1 LCSYGGI
8 RAEPHLLTSGNF
20 CPSAA
25 PSHQDSVGQDYYT
38 VPPKSEAA
46 LPEWSIK
53 LDAMRHCLHLS
64 QMEFGKRLHL
74 SAMTVSRWERGVKE
88 PSEGAYLKLGNLA
101 GDPLCWY
108 FWQRAGLSSADVMRV
123 LPDANR
129 RLQQNRAVPV
139 PVIHAGVRA
148 SKRTGAGFVA
158 VPLLPVFAVTA
169 GEVGDSGIDLEQTL
183 PERLLAAVSDWCP
196 NPTFTICMRVRG
208 NSMSPL
214 ILDGYIIA
222 VDTSE
227 VRHDKL
233 LGQIVV
239 AQHSEKG
246 LLVSRLIRFDDTDA
260 LISDQREF
268 DTVSVAARSSWRIV
282 GRVLWWTGRAR

>member
-1 LCSYGGI
+1 M
-8 RAEPHLLTSGNF
+8 RAEPDLLTSGF
-20 CPSAA
+20 CPRSA
-25 PSHQDSVGQDYYT
+25 PSHQDSQSGQDYILH
-38 VPPKSEAA
+38 PKSEPA

-64 QMEFGKRLHL
+64 QMEFGKRLNL

-88 PSEGAYLKLGNLA
+88 PSEGTYLRLGNLA

-108 FWQRAGLSSADVMRV
+108 FWHRAGLSSADVMRV

-139 PVIHAGVRA
+139 PVIHAGVTA
-148 SKRTGAGFVA
+148 SKRTGAEFVA

-196 NPTFTICMRVRG
+196 NPTFTICMRVKG

-233 LGQIVV
+233 IGQIVV

-246 LLVSRLIRFDDTDA
+246 LLVSRLIRVDDTDA

-268 DTVSVAARSSWRIV
+268 DSVSVAARSSWRIV
-282 GRVLWWTGRAR
+282 GRVLWWTGKAR

>member
-1 LCSYGGI
+1 MEECEQNRICS
-8 RAEPHLLTSGNF
+8 RQVTFVRDQLLY
-20 CPSAA
+20 
-25 PSHQDSVGQDYYT
+25 QDSQFGQDYFT
-38 VPPKSEAA
+38 VPRKSEPV

-53 LDAMRHCLHLS
+53 LDSMRHYLHLS
-64 QMEFGKRLHL
+64 QMEFGKRLDL

-108 FWQRAGLSSADVMRV
+108 FWRRAGLSSADVMRV

-129 RLQQNRAVPV
+129 RLRQNIAVPV

-148 SKRTGAGFVA
+148 SKRTGAEFVA

-169 GEVGDSGIDLEQTL
+169 GEVGDSRIDLEQAL

-196 NPTFTICMRVRG
+196 NPTFTICMRVKG

-233 LGQIVV
+233 IGQIVV
-239 AQHSEKG
+239 AQHSQKG

-268 DTVSVAARSSWRIV
+268 DSVPIAARSSWRIV
-282 GRVLWWTGRAR
+282 GRVLWWTGKAR